1 MVENGNAAT
10 GLQGKRALVTGGSRG
25 IGAAIVRQLLDA
37 GADVL
42 ATARSTAYTP
52 PDGAA
57 FVTADIRTDA
67 GTRSLVQAAQE
78 TLGGVDVLIHNAGGA
93 QANADAS
100 ALSISDEDWVDALDL
115 NLLAS
120 VRLDRL
126 LVPAMRDQGSGAIVH
141 ISTGA
146 LLPPVPA
153 FAHYQA
159 AKAGLETYSRALAAE
174 LAPSGVR
181 VNALAPG
188 RTATP
193 GGEATRKRWA
203 SDDAGSGAVDTPP
216 LGRDGRPED
225 IANAVLFL
233 VSDKASWITGTH
245 FNVDG
250 GEYPR
255 G

>member
-1 MVENGNAAT
+1 MQNTSAFP
-10 GLQGKRALVTGGSRG
+10 GLTGKRALVTGGSRG
-25 IGAAIVRQLLDA
+25 IGAAIVRQLLEA

-57 FVTADIRTDA
+57 FVTADIRTEA
-67 GTRSLVQAAQE
+67 GTQALAQAAHE

-100 ALSISDEDWVDALDL
+100 ALSISTEDWLDALDL

-233 VSDKASWITGTH
+233 VSDRASWITGTH

-255 G
+255 N